1 MHQKGQHPPAI
12 PVKRQGLG
20 VEVRGNIV
28 HDPAFAHL
36 VKIAVLVLI
45 LHLPVGV
52 QRDLRHALPDHV
64 KHIVHIG
71 IIGGHAG
78 AVVRVG
84 GRADAVNVSAQRFRD
99 DLRDAVLTVLPQFHR
114 VDGNMIKWQVV
125 FRVQRSNAR
134 KNTAFPPVCKKCAKV
149 CRAPEKGK
157 SHEESCDSS
166 WDFGALEG
174 TRIPGPLIKSRKI
187 SAELRVLLF

>member
-1 MHQKGQHPPAI
+1 MGAGVARRSQQEGKELAGVLLPQLLDAVAGIFRGKVADPKFFGGGVNVVHQKGQHPPAV

-20 VEVRGNIV
+20 VEVWGNVV
-28 HDPAFAHL
+28 HDPAFAYL

-52 QRDLRHALPDHV
+52 QRDLRHALPDHI

-99 DLRDAVLTVLPQFHR
+99 DLRDAVLTVLPQLHR
-114 VDGNMIKWQVV
+114 VDGNVING
-125 FRVQRSNAR
+125 RSFSGYSAAMR
-134 KNTAFPPVCKKCAKV
+134 QYRWPDTA
-149 CRAPEKGK
+149 
-157 SHEESCDSS
+157 
-166 WDFGALEG
+166 
-174 TRIPGPLIKSRKI
+174 
-187 SAELRVLLF
+187 